1 MVVIMLH
8 YLSESIAAFLFDND
22 SDYPL
27 EVYTYGIELMIS
39 SLIGMILIVT
49 LGLITNRLF
58 EAIVYIVTLFAVRS
72 FSGGYHANSY
82 LKCNI
87 IYVIAFSAVVLLN
100 NYILENLNFAE
111 YFIYGFIL
119 LSFLTVLFLFS
130 PVENKNKKID
140 DKDRK
145 KFKIIS
151 IIMVLIFSVIAIF
164 TDTVIGKNELLIVF
178 PVFCVIEISMLFDI
192 LIKKG
197 GTKHENSK
205 GND

>member
-1 MVVIMLH
+1 MLH
-8 YLSESIAAFLFDND
+8 FISENIAAFLFDKD

-39 SLIGMILIVT
+39 SLIGMTLIIII
-49 LGLITNRLF
+49 GLITNRLF

-87 IYVIAFSAVVLLN
+87 IYMTAFVAVFLLN
-100 NYILENLNFAE
+100 DFILEYLNFAKF
-111 YFIYGFIL
+111 YIYGFIL
-119 LSFLTVLFLFS
+119 LSVLAVLFKFS

-140 DKDRK
+140 EKDRK

-151 IIMVLIFSVIAIF
+151 IISVLMFSVIAILVN
-164 TDTVIGKNELLIVF
+164 TVIGKNELLIVF

-192 LIKKG
+192 LLKKG
-197 GTKHENSK
+197 GTKNEISK